1 MLLASRLSETHPLE
15 VQTLSAEPAGTGG
28 RVAAGP
34 PAPGPPPQP
43 QMHDAASAATPSA
56 TTQTRLTTAKPPR
69 SPRSLTELRGS
80 VPLPGEAGP
89 IPPGICKGICEP
101 ALLIV
106 SDG

>member
-15 VQTLSAEPAGTGG
+15 VQTLSAEPGTGG

-43 QMHDAASAATPSA
+43 QMHDAASAATL
-56 TTQTRLTTAKPPR
+56 QRQFGQIRLATAKPPR
-69 SPRSLTELRGS
+69 SPRSLTELRS
-80 VPLPGEAGP
+80 QAPSPGEAGP
-89 IPPGICKGICEP
+89 IPPGIRKGICEP
-101 ALLIV
+101 ALLIL